1 MQSIF
6 ELELEIIDHR
16 SWHTR
21 FESTVINEV
30 YAKGFL
36 KKDVD
41 VETHIE
47 IIASKVKDAIRQEVS
62 LVFVCFFVLFLSTNE
77 NKNVNWNNQN

>member
-1 MQSIF
+1 MHSLF

-36 KKDVD
+36 KKDVSVD
-41 VETHIE
+41 SQIE
-47 IIASKVKDAIRQEVS
+47 FIQDKVKNAISQSVS
-62 LVFVCFFVLFLSTNE
+62 TLIYDYFCQFYYF
-77 NKNVNWNNQN
+77 